1 MPSGKIVYGELVDSV
16 LADLERG
23 VMPWR
28 KPWVVRRPTNL
39 FTRRPYGGLNELL
52 LTEKAERRRYTSGRR
67 DSQKEW

>member
-52 LTEKAERRRYTSGRR
+52 LTEKAERRSYTSGRR